1 MNKDRRK
8 RLQQAINLI
17 DEAQNIIEECRDEE
31 EEYRD
36 NMPENLQD
44 SDKYYMADEAV
55 DNLSSALESLE
66 DVTNLI
72 EEAIG

>member
-8 RLQQAINLI
+8 RLQEAIDLI
-17 DEAQNIIEECRDEE
+17 EAARTIVEECRDEE

-55 DNLSSALESLE
+55 DNLTSALESLE
-66 DVTNLI
+66 DVTSPI